1 MFNLDSTEYKKHN
14 RLTYTAQ
21 LVISILVF
29 ITETAVNIMLYYTH
43 SDGYTSDTLGSMLF
57 RYLFITSVINFGAVA
72 ISQIVISTSKNVKLQ
87 NWSMILAVFVICSNV
102 CISHYRFAICFA
114 VMCIPILISAYY
126 EEKKFTFIVSMMCF
140 ASVVVS
146 NILRSLNGDFDTIAP
161 EFTIAIVFMVAATI
175 YSLILVEHFTEKR
188 QQLDDAA
195 LYKERSDLYLQID
208 EEKQKLKKLTNQM
221 FTAMS
226 KITELNSE
234 YTAGHSK
241 RVGKISREIAKRLG
255 MSDEECE
262 QVYYAG
268 LLHDIGKIAID
279 QSLIEKEDDLTD
291 EEYEIVKKHTIYGYE
306 ILKSIDIEKY
316 ADGALYHHE
325 RPDGKGYPNG
335 ITDIPIIGRIIAV
348 ADAYDAMLSNRPYRD
363 SLVKSEIRKEFE
375 SKAGTQFD
383 EVCVEIILSIM
394 DDDILTEV
402 IEDVSRKIGTTSK
415 TD

>member
-1 MFNLDSTEYKKHN
+1 
-14 RLTYTAQ
+14 
-21 LVISILVF
+21 
-29 ITETAVNIMLYYTH
+29 
-43 SDGYTSDTLGSMLF
+43 
-57 RYLFITSVINFGAVA
+57 
-72 ISQIVISTSKNVKLQ
+72 
-87 NWSMILAVFVICSNV
+87 
-102 CISHYRFAICFA
+102 
-114 VMCIPILISAYY
+114 
-126 EEKKFTFIVSMMCF
+126 MMCF

-146 NILRSLNGDFDTIAP
+146 NILRSLNGDFDTTAP

-241 RVGKISREIAKRLG
+241 RVGKISREIAKRIG

-279 QSLIEKEDDLTD
+279 QSLIEKKNDLTD

-306 ILKSIDIEKY
+306 ILKSIDIEQY

-348 ADAYDAMLSNRPYRD
+348 ADAYDAMLSDRPYRD

-394 DDDILTEV
+394 DDDILTGV
-402 IEDVSRKIGTTSK
+402 IEDVSRKIDTTSK